1 LICRHTSRSPTALT
15 LLKFI
20 LLVTACGLLPA
31 PPACAS
37 AIVIAGNGPE
47 LPVIERLGRAFEKS
61 HFGSVVDIR
70 WEASSHPIDMVK
82 SDAANIAVM
91 GQNAPDLTAV
101 PIAWD
106 GIAVLV
112 DFANPVKEV
121 TFEQVAAIFSGKITR
136 WSQVGGP
143 DLAIQLIDRP
153 GNQHIRQSFEEALG
167 IVGQI
172 PKSAKVIRSDQKAIS
187 TVAGALSA
195 ITYVSL
201 GVALEAVKYGV
212 DVSVLVIDQV
222 EAAEETVKDWRY
234 KLRRPVVLLS
244 RKESDQQTQA
254 FITFALSKEGQAI
267 VDELFIP
274 YNPQENP

>member
-1 LICRHTSRSPTALT
+1 LICRHTARSPTALT

-222 EAAEETVKDWRY
+222 EAAEETVKYWRY